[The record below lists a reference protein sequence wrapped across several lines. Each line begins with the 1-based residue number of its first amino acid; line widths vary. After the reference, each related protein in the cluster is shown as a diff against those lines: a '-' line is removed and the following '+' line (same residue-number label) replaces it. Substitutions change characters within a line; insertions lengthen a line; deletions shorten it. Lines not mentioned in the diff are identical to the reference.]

1 MADKVMLTVILHHD
15 QAKTLDEIMAHA
27 KKTGFYRDWPPEGV
41 EPVSWTVAMS
51 HGFIITV
58 RVDADKVRNLNRYME
73 SKAWGAWRYEVY
85 PSYDFSA
92 IAAQLKK
99 DHA

>member
-1 MADKVMLTVILHHD
+1 MADKVLLTVFLHHD
-15 QAKTLDEIMAHA
+15 QSKTLDEIMAHA
-27 KKTGFYRDWPPEGV
+27 RKTGFYRDWPPEGV

-85 PSYDFSA
+85 PSYDFTT